1 MRSDSALKKRQDVR
15 YANLRVPVRHLRQL
29 YEIEEMKKKRIFYVL
44 APMYL
49 VGEIKELAAIN
60 VFESEEYIMF
70 DYDLELKK
78 FKPAVGV
85 EIGEDELFSDDI
97 KDITDLVEELVA
109 EREGKKAS
117 K

>member
-1 MRSDSALKKRQDVR
+1 
-15 YANLRVPVRHLRQL
+15 
-29 YEIEEMKKKRIFYVL
+29 
-44 APMYL
+44 
-49 VGEIKELAAIN
+49 
-60 VFESEEYIMF
+60 MF

-97 KDITDLVEELVA
+97 KDVEELVA

>member
-1 MRSDSALKKRQDVR
+1 
-15 YANLRVPVRHLRQL
+15 
-29 YEIEEMKKKRIFYVL
+29 
-44 APMYL
+44 
-49 VGEIKELAAIN
+49 
-60 VFESEEYIMF
+60 MF

-78 FKPAVGV
+78 FKPAVVV

>member
-1 MRSDSALKKRQDVR
+1 
-15 YANLRVPVRHLRQL
+15 
-29 YEIEEMKKKRIFYVL
+29 
-44 APMYL
+44 
-49 VGEIKELAAIN
+49 
-60 VFESEEYIMF
+60 MF

-85 EIGEDELFSDDI
+85 DDI

>member
-1 MRSDSALKKRQDVR
+1 
-15 YANLRVPVRHLRQL
+15 
-29 YEIEEMKKKRIFYVL
+29 
-44 APMYL
+44 
-49 VGEIKELAAIN
+49 
-60 VFESEEYIMF
+60 MF

-85 EIGEDELFSDDI
+85 EIGDDI